1 MVLDT
6 ASDVPWVQC
15 HPSASATDI
24 TSSSNYDPA
33 RSATYTALACN
44 SAACAEL
51 GRLYR
56 GACVNNHCQYRV
68 PIPSSPSL
76 SSSSGTYG
84 SDLLALAA
92 DPANGALSFKFGCS
106 HAEAKQGEEGS
117 LDNATAGVM
126 ALGKDFQ
133 TGQAHRASTGTML
146 IWPGTKTARPASP
159 VPVPSTARPRARA
172 WAAMPAR
179 WHGTGTARSRGR
191 HGVGT
196 AWSRWMETPAIPS
209 RWM

>member
-1 MVLDT
+1 MLSERATMLAVICQNVLRAQQRMKKEDLQSRRPRLLAPPTVRVVLPGAGLAPEARLQVLRPLQDT
-6 ASDVPWVQC
+6 GEDR
-15 HPSASATDI
+15 
-24 TSSSNYDPA
+24 Y
-33 RSATYTALACN
+33 
-44 SAACAEL
+44 
-51 GRLYR
+51 GRLR
-56 GACVNNHCQYRV
+56 Q
-68 PIPSSPSL
+68 
-76 SSSSGTYG
+76 
-84 SDLLALAA
+84 
-92 DPANGALSFKFGCS
+92 PAEPR
-106 HAEAKQGEEGS
+106 HRPP
-117 LDNATAGVM
+117 
-126 ALGKDFQ
+126 GKDFQ

>member
-1 MVLDT
+1 MEMSIL
-6 ASDVPWVQC
+6 
-15 HPSASATDI
+15 
-24 TSSSNYDPA
+24 N
-33 RSATYTALACN
+33 
-44 SAACAEL
+44 
-51 GRLYR
+51 
-56 GACVNNHCQYRV
+56 
-68 PIPSSPSL
+68 
-76 SSSSGTYG
+76 
-84 SDLLALAA
+84 
-92 DPANGALSFKFGCS
+92 
-106 HAEAKQGEEGS
+106 
-117 LDNATAGVM
+117 
-126 ALGKDFQ
+126 KDFQ

-146 IWPGTKTARPASP
+146 IWPGTKTARPTSP